1 MLTFF
6 GKGNKAYFLILSNF
20 ETIRIMGK
28 FSKLRKNKKFGYTPR
43 YFDDKGEGSP
53 FKIEHKLDK
62 FRPTMDG
69 RSGVKGKFGR
79 AMDDLKQNGSQNQK
93 IRTLII
99 IAILILIFLYII
111 DFDLSIFIPQ

>member
-1 MLTFF
+1 
-6 GKGNKAYFLILSNF
+6 
-20 ETIRIMGK
+20 MGK

-69 RSGVKGKFGR
+69 RSGFKGKFSR
-79 AMDDLKQNGSQNQK
+79 AMDDLKQSGSRNQK

-99 IAILILIFLYII
+99 IAVLILIFLYII